1 MVKTWIQHLLYKY
14 GSMDP
19 QNFNFHRTFSTLQS
33 ISYQDLLDQLQI
45 YGQSGSLRPI
55 RFLTANPVPYSR
67 KKTTPKHCYYRD
79 KCINYPP
86 SFVSSAMVSVHD
98 PQEQHAYRPREWK
111 QFEKINVCMKYHLD
125 IYCLL

>member
-1 MVKTWIQHLLYKY
+1 MVKTWIQLLLYKY

-33 ISYQDLLDQLQI
+33 ILYQDLLDQLQI
-45 YGQSGSLRPI
+45 Y
-55 RFLTANPVPYSR
+55 ANPVPYGQSGSVLQE
-67 KKTTPKHCYYRD
+67 KKTTPKHCYYRN

>member
-1 MVKTWIQHLLYKY
+1 MVKTWIQLLLYKY

-33 ISYQDLLDQLQI
+33 ILYQDLLDQLQI
-45 YGQSGSLRPI
+45 YGQSGSVLQE
-55 RFLTANPVPYSR
+55 

>member
-1 MVKTWIQHLLYKY
+1 MVKTWIQLLLYKY

-33 ISYQDLLDQLQI
+33 ILYQDLLDQLQI
-45 YGQSGSLRPI
+45 Y
-55 RFLTANPVPYSR
+55 ANPVPYGQSGSVLQE

>member
-1 MVKTWIQHLLYKY
+1 MVKTWIQLLLYKY

-45 YGQSGSLRPI
+45 Y
-55 RFLTANPVPYSR
+55 ANPVPYGQSGSVLQE

>member
-1 MVKTWIQHLLYKY
+1 MVKTWIRLLLYEY

-33 ISYQDLLDQLQI
+33 ISDQDFLDQLQI
-45 YGQSGSLRPI
+45 YGQSGSVLQE
-55 RFLTANPVPYSR
+55 